1 MGKEINLLKNYPK
14 TKRNLEERAQNKSEE
29 DRKIARKF
37 DREFFDGDRKHGYG
51 GFKYHSKF
59 WEPVIPTFRDYWD
72 LGNTNKTVLD
82 IGCGKGFM
90 VYDLIRLISNLEVKG
105 IDISEYAINNCKDE
119 VSDFLSVADAKELP
133 FEDKS
138 FDVVISINT
147 IHNLDIDNCAKA
159 LREINR
165 VSKKHSFVT
174 VDAFRNE
181 EEEKRMLRWNLTA
194 KTIMSVSDWEVFF
207 KKNNYKGDYFWFIP

>member
-1 MGKEINLLKNYPK
+1 MGKEIDLLKNYPQ
-14 TKRNLEERAQNKSEE
+14 TKRNLEERDLNKNEE

-51 GFKYHSKF
+51 GFNYNPRF

-72 LGNTNKTVLD
+72 LGKTNKTVLD

-90 VYDLIRLISNLEVKG
+90 VYDLIRLVSNIEVKG
-105 IDISEYAINNCKDE
+105 IDVSEYAIKNCKDE
-119 VSDFLSVADAKELP
+119 VSDFLSVADAKKLP

-147 IHNLDIDNCAKA
+147 IHNLDKDNCAKA

-165 VSKKHSFVT
+165 VSKKHSFIT

-181 EEEKRMLRWNLTA
+181 EEEKRMLSWNLTA
-194 KTIMSVSDWEVFF
+194 KTIMSVSDWEIFF
-207 KKNNYKGDYFWFIP
+207 KKNNYSGDYFWFIP